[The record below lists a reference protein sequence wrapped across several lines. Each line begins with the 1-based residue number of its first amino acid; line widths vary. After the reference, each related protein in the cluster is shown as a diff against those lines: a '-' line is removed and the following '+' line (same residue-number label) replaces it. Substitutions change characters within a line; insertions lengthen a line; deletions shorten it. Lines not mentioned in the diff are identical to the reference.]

1 MEWWKDCCNVETLF
15 SSFLSINK
23 EGFALGLALI
33 SGQTHFGLLLRVKVS
48 QVGCPGVPHRS
59 QYLRP
64 KDCDSELH
72 CRAAVWNA
80 GKSP

>member
-1 MEWWKDCCNVETLF
+1 MCWKPFSPFLF
-15 SSFLSINK
+15 PLTKKSSVLTVI
-23 EGFALGLALI
+23 LGQAH
-33 SGQTHFGLLLRVKVS
+33 SGLLLRVKVS

-64 KDCDSELH
+64 KDYDSELH